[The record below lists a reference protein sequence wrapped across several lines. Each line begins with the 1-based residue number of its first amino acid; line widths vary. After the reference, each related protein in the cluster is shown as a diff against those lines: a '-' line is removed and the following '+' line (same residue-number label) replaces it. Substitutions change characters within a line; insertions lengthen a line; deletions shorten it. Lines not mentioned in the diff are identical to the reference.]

1 MPVTPFHMGPGLL
14 IKSVLQGWFSL
25 IIFGWAQ
32 LLMDIQPVLAALTGR
47 GSLHGFSH
55 TWLGATLI
63 AIIAAWTGKW
73 VFHLCMRF
81 MDRDFTPYQKQL
93 FDVPARLTTG
103 ICMCSACI
111 GTFSHVLLDSIMHAD
126 LEPLFPISTENH
138 LLLIISI
145 SALYK
150 LCVYTGIAGAV
161 VFFCVRLVLSGYRT
175 AGKSS

>member
-32 LLMDIQPVLAALTGR
+32 VLMDIQPLVAMTTGM

-55 TWLGATLI
+55 TYIGASLI
-63 AIIAAWTGKW
+63 AIIAAWSGKW
-73 VFHLCMRF
+73 IYRWCMRF
-81 MDRDFTPYQKQL
+81 IERDFTYYQKKL
-93 FDVPARLTTG
+93 LDVPARLTAG
-103 ICMCSACI
+103 ICFISAFL

-126 LEPLFPISTENH
+126 LEPFYPVSPDNR

-145 SALYK
+145 GALYK
-150 LCVYTGIAGAV
+150 FCVYTGITGGV
-161 VFFCVRLVLSGYRT
+161 VFLCVRLALLKYRK
-175 AGKSS
+175 AGKST

>member
-32 LLMDIQPVLAALTGR
+32 VLMDIQPVVAIATGR
-47 GSLHGFSH
+47 GSIHGFSH
-55 TWLGATLI
+55 TYLGASLI
-63 AIIAAWTGKW
+63 AIIAAWSGKW
-73 VFHLCMRF
+73 IYRWCMRI

-93 FDVPARLTTG
+93 FDVPAQLTTG
-103 ICMCSACI
+103 ICIGSAFI

-126 LEPLFPISTENH
+126 LEPFFPISAENH

-145 SALYK
+145 TALYK

-161 VFFCVRLVLSGYRT
+161 VFFWVRLVLSKYRKD
-175 AGKSS
+175 GKST